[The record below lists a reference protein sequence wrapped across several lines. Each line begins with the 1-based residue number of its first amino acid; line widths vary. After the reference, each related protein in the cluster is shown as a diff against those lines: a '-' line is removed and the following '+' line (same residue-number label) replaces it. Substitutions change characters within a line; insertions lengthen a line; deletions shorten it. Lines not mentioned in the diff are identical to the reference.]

1 MGRTSAR
8 LVPQGRQ
15 ALGDIGSLR
24 CGLNLNLNLNLNL
37 YSQSQWLRIAD
48 YGLAALVPPAGAF
61 VPPAGA
67 LVPPGGALVPP
78 GGALV
83 PPAGVLVLTEPG
95 GGGASKRYASWRKF

>member
-15 ALGDIGSLR
+15 ALGDFGSLR

-61 VPPAGA
+61 VPAASARAGGRGTISQSLGA
-67 LVPPGGALVPP
+67 ANSGGTTKAS
-78 GGALV
+78 GD
-83 PPAGVLVLTEPG
+83 GVRPILRTSNKYL
-95 GGGASKRYASWRKF
+95 